1 MAPALGQT
9 IFLVTGAGSGIGR
22 ALTTALAAHGA
33 KGLAADVDAA
43 ALERAAAEE
52 GWPEVV
58 VRRQLDVA
66 SAESWRQAMVICEE
80 RFGRLDLCCNVA
92 GVLRPG
98 HTPELRDADVEL
110 QIDVNFKGVVFGTR
124 EAARLMLRKP
134 PGGAEPASKKPGW
147 RGQVVN
153 IASLAALAPIP
164 GLTIYSATK
173 YAVRAFSLAA
183 AEELRP
189 EGIAVSVV
197 CPDAVK
203 TPMLDLQVG
212 YDEAALTF
220 TAPRFLDKAEVVEL
234 ILGKV
239 LVEKP
244 LLVSLPK
251 RRAFLARIAD
261 LFPSL
266 ARPIAGFLQNQGR
279 KVQAGFRRRP

>member
-1 MAPALGQT
+1 MAVALGGST
-9 IFLVTGAGSGIGR
+9 FLVTGAASGIGR
-22 ALTTALAAHGA
+22 ALVTGLAARGA
-33 KGLAADVDAA
+33 RGLAADIDRD
-43 ALERAAAEE
+43 ALERAASAE
-52 GWPEVV
+52 GWPPE
-58 VRRQLDVA
+58 VRRQRLDISSA
-66 SAESWRQAMVICEE
+66 SSWQEAAVIFEE
-80 RFGRLDLCCNVA
+80 HFGSRLDLCCNVA

-98 HTPELRDADVEL
+98 HTPDLLDNDIEL
-110 QIDVNFKGVVFGTR
+110 QIDVNFKGVVYGTR
-124 EAARLMLRKP
+124 AAARLMIP
-134 PGGAEPASKKPGW
+134 HH
-147 RGQVVN
+147 RGHIVN

-189 EGIAVSVV
+189 HGIAVTVV

-212 YDEAALTF
+212 YEEAALTF
-220 TAPRFLDKAEVVEL
+220 TAPRFLEAAEVVQL

-239 LVEKP
+239 LEQRP

-251 RRAFLARIAD
+251 HRAFLARIAD

-266 ARPIAGFLQNQGR
+266 ARPIAGMLQKKGR
-279 KVQAGFRRRP
+279 QVQADFRRDP